1 MRRRSLLLSTLA
13 APTTLVAPPG
23 RPACAQAGGAAA
35 TWPARQLR
43 LVVPY
48 PPGGAPDAFGRR
60 LAERLTAALGQ
71 PVLVENR
78 TGAGGLIGMDL
89 VAKAPP
95 DGYLLGVGGIAPHA
109 VGPAVHRAV
118 PYDPLRDFA
127 QLALLAEFPLA
138 LGASAEGPY
147 RDFGDLL
154 AAARRTPG
162 GVRVGTPGTGTSAH
176 ASLELLRRLAGV
188 ELVHV
193 PFRGT
198 PQALP
203 ELLAGRLDATL
214 AVTGEFAGND
224 RVRVLAVAAPERMA
238 GLPAVPTFRERG
250 VDLVTTVWFTLCA
263 PAGLSEAVAERLHR
277 ETQTVLVEPGTAALM
292 VRLGA
297 VPTRGLGRA
306 ELAAFVAAEAAR
318 WGEVVRAAGIRAE

>member
-1 MRRRSLLLSTLA
+1 MGLNQH
-13 APTTLVAPPG
+13 V
-23 RPACAQAGGAAA
+23 
-35 TWPARQLR
+35 LR
-43 LVVPY
+43 GVSVP
-48 PPGGAPDAFGRR
+48 RV
-60 LAERLTAALGQ
+60 TAALGQ

-78 TGAGGLIGMDL
+78 TGAGGTIGMDL

-95 DGYLLGVGGIAPHA
+95 DGHTLGVGGIASHA

-118 PYDPLRDFA
+118 PYDALRDFT

-147 RDFGDLL
+147 RDLGDLV
-154 AAARRTPG
+154 AAARRAPG
-162 GVRVGTPGTGTSAH
+162 GVRVGTPGNGTSAH
-176 ASLELLRRLAGV
+176 ASLELLRRLVGV

-224 RVRVLAVAAPERMA
+224 RVRVLAVAAPGRMA

-250 VDLVTTVWFTLCA
+250 VELVTTVWFTLCA
-263 PAGLSEAVAERLHR
+263 PAGLPEAAAERLHR
-277 ETQTVLVEPGTAALM
+277 ETRAALAEPETAALM
-292 VRLGA
+292 ARLGA
-297 VPTRGLGRA
+297 IPNRGLGRA

-318 WGEVVRAAGIRAE
+318 WGEVVRAAGIQAE